1 METAQVL
8 LVGVIVVLTF
18 LLLMLGLQVFYI
30 LRELRQ
36 TVSKANKILDDAGLI
51 TESVSGPIANLSNL
65 TTGVKVG
72 AMIASFLKKKKKGDS
87 NIPDE

>member
-36 TVSKANKILDDAGLI
+36 TVAKANKILDDAGLI
-51 TESVSGPIANLSNL
+51 TESVSGPIAVS
-65 TTGVKVG
+65 K
-72 AMIASFLKKKKKGDS
+72 
-87 NIPDE
+87 